1 MEEKNYSKVDVLTY
15 VSEKIKEGSLEFRE
29 AVKFRRI
36 YAVQGNTNDYV
47 QTVLA
52 DGTVETEP
60 RMVGIDEKT
69 GEANWVVKNVCG
81 PEQWVISDSVFKRK
95 YEVEDEQAGV
105 YKPKGKP
112 MLAAQVSED
121 IEITPP
127 MWGGDIQRVNAGGF
141 LLMDPTNPTDIYA
154 IGETEFHDTYTF
166 TGSEKQKKLS

>member
-1 MEEKNYSKVDVLTY
+1 MEEKIYSKVDVLTY
-15 VSEKIKEGSLEFRE
+15 VSEKIKEGSLEFRL

-36 YAVQGNTNDYV
+36 YAVQGNPSDYV

-69 GEANWVVKNVCG
+69 GEANWIVKNTCG
-81 PEQWVISDSVFKRK
+81 PEQWVISDSVFRRK
-95 YEVEDEQAGV
+95 YEIDEEQDGI

-112 MLAAQVSED
+112 MLAAQISED

-154 IGETEFHDTYTF
+154 IGQDEFYGTYIFVET
-166 TGSEKQKKLS
+166 EKQKKLF